1 MGAAAMPN
9 YYVGQ
14 LDVGPGRQAPL
25 NQDEMANQIPFPFYV
40 TTDQVPEPEPLQ
52 LAPPK
57 ERTMARRF
65 TVLDNFHSDE
75 TESDYV
81 AGLSYQA
88 NEGDDILLACL
99 DRWISEGKVREGGP
113 EAVMT
118 ATGETTDAPDTQTT
132 PTSDAPPKE

>member
-1 MGAAAMPN
+1 MPN

-25 NQDEMANQIPFPFYV
+25 DQDEMARQIPFSFMTL
-40 TTDQVPEPEPLQ
+40 TTDQVPAPEILQ
-52 LAPPK
+52 LEPPR

-88 NEGDDILLACL
+88 NEGDEILLSCL
-99 DRWISEGKVREGGP
+99 DRWIEEGKVREGGP

-118 ATGETTDAPDTQTT
+118 ATGETTDADKPQDT
-132 PTSDAPPKE
+132 PPADEKA